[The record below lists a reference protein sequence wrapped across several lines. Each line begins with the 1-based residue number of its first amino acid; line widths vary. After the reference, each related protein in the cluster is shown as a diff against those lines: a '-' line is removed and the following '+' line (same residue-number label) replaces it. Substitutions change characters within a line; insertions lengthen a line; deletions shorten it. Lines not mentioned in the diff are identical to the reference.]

1 MGLNM
6 KIILSHKLP
15 TLLKIISIVIGIIA
29 QVIIQ
34 KNLFV
39 ALGLWLVALI
49 TFFLAFRKSSYNTI
63 PIIKVNP
70 VTNEKVTQWG
80 YIFSLL
86 AVIFSIVSFFLFST
100 DLPNIYA
107 WLLHIFSI
115 TFILIAAIGFT
126 TSRKKRAVKG
136 NTWRWIEIIALISVL
151 MLALFLR
158 VYKLTQLPYGFWYD
172 EADDGLNALQI
183 FSNSMNI
190 PVFASSTRLPAHL
203 IYLIA
208 FAIKFFGQT
217 IFSVR
222 IVSALFGV
230 ATVAAAFLVG
240 RELFNNRRIG
250 LLLALLLTV
259 SRWDLVWSRIGMH
272 GVTVPFFELLSFGL
286 ILRALRLQRYK
297 DYLVAGLSLGLGL
310 CFYVPFRLFPL
321 VMIILLSI
329 ICITHRDYLKKS
341 WRHLIIF
348 VFGVFVISVPISQFA
363 VFHADEFWGRTDQV
377 SIFAGRTVQEGIQTA
392 LKTTGQHLAMFTY
405 EGDRNGRHNIPS
417 EPMLDIVTSAL
428 FILGIALCLYR
439 IKQPVSILILCWL
452 LIMLVPG
459 IFSLDFESPQTY
471 RSIGS
476 LPAACLLAIL
486 PINALFEDQH
496 YIFKRK
502 TSVLIAT
509 SLVLIFISI
518 TALNIYNYFVRQANS
533 SNAWLEHSTRETI
546 IAREMEHYGDKVDY
560 YVSTFYYNTPTIR
573 FLAPSINEYQ
583 RIETHETFPFLIDG
597 QRDAIFFLDPDRTPV
612 YEQIKNIYIN
622 ASYTEHR
629 TPGGTLALYQIYLTN
644 TDIQSAQGLVV
655 SYFSTPEMEEEPFMS
670 TTVNQLSMNWTMENP
685 GALPF
690 YCDISGVIFAEH
702 FGTYKFSIESPSS
715 VDLYIDGLLAFHSD
729 GGISAGSIELAKG
742 VHSIEIKAAG
752 DFGKFKVNWQPPDG
766 EIGTIPAEN
775 LFLPPVTN
783 NGLLASYY
791 PNATWEGVPI
801 IKQVDPFIHFY
812 FHNPPLPRPYTVE
825 WVGNIYISK
834 SATYEFGLESI
845 DGSQIY
851 IDNILIVDN
860 QTPNLYQGKS
870 LDLSEGFH
878 KIKIRY
884 ADLTSATHINLY
896 WKPPNA
902 DLQNIPTEV
911 LFLP

>member
-1 MGLNM
+1 M
-6 KIILSHKLP
+6 KIQLRHQLP
-15 TLLKIISIVIGIIA
+15 TLLKIIALLIGIIA

-34 KNLFV
+34 KNLFI
-39 ALGLWLVALI
+39 ALGLWFVALV
-49 TFFLAFRKSSYNTI
+49 TFFFAFRKSSGNAI
-63 PIIKVNP
+63 PNIKTSP
-70 VTNEKVTQWG
+70 IRHEKVSQWG
-80 YIFSLL
+80 YVFSIL
-86 AVIFSIVSFFLFST
+86 AVIFSIVSFFLFSV

-107 WLLHIFSI
+107 WVIHIISILL
-115 TFILIAAIGFT
+115 ILIAAIGFT

-136 NTWRWIEIIALISVL
+136 NTWHWFEIAALISVL
-151 MLALFLR
+151 LLAIFLR
-158 VYKLTQLPYGFWYD
+158 FYKLSQLPYGFWYD
-172 EADDGLNALQI
+172 EADNGLNALQI

-208 FAIKFFGQT
+208 FTIKLFGQT
-217 IFSVR
+217 IFAVR
-222 IVSALFGV
+222 IVSALFGL
-230 ATVAAAFLVG
+230 ATSAAAFLVG
-240 RELFNNRRIG
+240 RELFGSRKLGI
-250 LLLALLLTV
+250 LLALLLAVT
-259 SRWDLVWSRIGMH
+259 RWELIWSRIGMH
-272 GVTVPFFELLSFGL
+272 GVTVPFFALLTFGL
-286 ILRALRLQRYK
+286 ILRALRLQRFR
-297 DYLVAGLSLGLGL
+297 DYLLSGFSIGLGL

-321 VMIILLSI
+321 VMIILLILISI
-329 ICITHRDYLKKS
+329 TQREYIKKT
-341 WRHLIIF
+341 WRHLLVLI
-348 VFGVFVISVPISQFA
+348 VGVFVISVPISQFA
-363 VFHADEFWGRTDQV
+363 IFHSDEFWGRTEQV
-377 SIFAGRTVQEGIQTA
+377 SIFSGRTINEGIETA
-392 LKTTGQHLAMFTY
+392 IKTTGEHAAMFTFK
-405 EGDRNGRHNIPS
+405 GDRNGRHNIPS
-417 EPMLDIVTSAL
+417 EPMLDIVTGSL
-428 FILGIALCLYR
+428 FIFGIALCLFR
-439 IKQPVSILILCWL
+439 LKQTVSIVLLCWL
-452 LIMLVPG
+452 MLMLTPG
-459 IFSLDFESPQTY
+459 IFSLDFESPQTL
-471 RSIGS
+471 RAIGS

-496 YIFKRK
+496 HIYKRK
-502 TSVLIAT
+502 TSILIAT
-509 SLVLIFISI
+509 SLVLIFSSI
-518 TALNIYNYFVRQANS
+518 TAINIYNYFVRQANS
-533 SNAWLEHSTRETI
+533 STVWLEHSTRDTI

-560 YVSTFYYNTPTIR
+560 YVSTFYYDTPTIR
-573 FLAPSINEYQ
+573 YLAPSINEYQ
-583 RIETHETFPFLIDG
+583 RIETHETFPFLLDG

-612 YEQIKNIYIN
+612 YEQIKNIYTN

-878 KIKIRY
+878 KIEIRY